1 MWKILVNDGMESE
14 GVLALQ
20 SLGFKV
26 DCNNI
31 PQNELNEKLPFYDG
45 IIVRSATKVR
55 TELIDACPDLKF
67 IARGGVG
74 MDNID
79 VEYARQKGIEVI
91 NTPAASSRSV
101 AELAMAHMLCCSRGL
116 HISNRE
122 LQNKDSFAS
131 LKKQFA
137 SLCEIKSKTL
147 FLIGFGRIGKEL
159 AKMAIGSEMKVV
171 VYDPYIS
178 NPVVDFE
185 FNGNQLSVSLP
196 QVELADGFSI
206 ADYISIHTPFVGQ
219 PILTKSEF
227 EQMKQGVIIINTSR
241 GENINESDL
250 LDAIEAGKVM
260 FAGLDVYQDEP
271 NISSNII
278 SHRLISKSP
287 HIGASTQEAQARI
300 ALELVEKIDN
310 YYNSK

>member
-101 AELAMAHMLCCSRGL
+101 AE
-116 HISNRE
+116 
-122 LQNKDSFAS
+122 
-131 LKKQFA
+131 QFA

-185 FNGNQLSVSLP
+185 FNGNQIAVSLP

-241 GENINESDL
+241 GENISESDL
-250 LDAIEAGKVM
+250 LDAIEAGKVK